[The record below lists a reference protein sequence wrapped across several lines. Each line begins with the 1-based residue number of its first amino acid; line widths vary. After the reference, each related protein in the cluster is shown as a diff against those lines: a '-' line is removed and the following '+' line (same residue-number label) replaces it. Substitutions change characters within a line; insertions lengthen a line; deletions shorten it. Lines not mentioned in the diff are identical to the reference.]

1 MKADIE
7 ATTRTRQGSLRRTGL
22 VVAAVVLCAVFAA
35 PDAHAQYTAARK
47 AGRGLAGMTCGF
59 LEIPGN
65 IVKVS
70 EEQGQVAGFTLGFVE
85 GLGRLVVRELVG
97 VYEFVSS
104 PFEVPDGYR
113 PILEPEYPWDYFN

>member
-1 MKADIE
+1 MNAHLDATRVRRGKAGRMLVFL
-7 ATTRTRQGSLRRTGL
+7 AT
-22 VVAAVVLCAVFAA
+22 VVLCTVLSA
-35 PDAHAQYTAARK
+35 PEAQAQYTAARK
-47 AGRGLAGMTCGF
+47 AGRGLAAMTCGF

-65 IVKVS
+65 IVEVGR
-70 EEQGQVAGFTLGFVE
+70 EQGQVAGFTLGFVE

-104 PFEVPDGYR
+104 PFEVPEGYR